1 MFEDKTILDARF
13 TNEQQD
19 TIAVVYRDEE
29 SGENVETYVQVNDED
44 YTYKQLVEAGFSA
57 EVILDRTAEAKRI
70 HMKNVYE
77 TLKAQHLPQH
87 EKIMAELERDK
98 QEKMAEVREAIQ
110 SLTEPLELKRQQ
122 FLIAIAAIEA
132 LKKVN
137 KIKSAE

>member
-57 EVILDRTAEAKRI
+57 EVILDRTAEA
-70 HMKNVYE
+70 
-77 TLKAQHLPQH
+77 QHLPQH